1 MRTLEI
7 TEGSLAEYGRK
18 DADETWVLTR
28 RGKPVAAVVPI
39 RRNLDFETFSLR
51 HNPDF
56 IELINRSWTDFKAT
70 GGSSLEEV
78 RGKHGIKAK
87 TPRRAKRRSP

>member
-7 TEGSLAEYGRK
+7 TEASLAEYGRK

-39 RRNLDFETFSLR
+39 RRSLDFETLSLS

-56 IELINRSWTDFKAT
+56 IDLVNRSWAGYNAT
-70 GGSSLEEV
+70 GGSSVEDV
-78 RGKHGIKAK
+78 KRKHGVKAK
-87 TPRRAKRRSP
+87 IPHRAKRRSR

>member
-1 MRTLEI
+1 MRTVEI
-7 TEGSLAEYGRK
+7 TEASLAEYGRK

-39 RRNLDFETFSLR
+39 RRSLDFETFSLS

-56 IELINRSWTDFKAT
+56 IDLINRSWAGYKAT

-78 RGKHGIKAK
+78 RHKHGIKAK
-87 TPRRAKRRSP
+87 LPRRAKRRSR

>member
-1 MRTLEI
+1 MKTLEI
-7 TEGSLAEYGRK
+7 THASLAEYGRK

-39 RRNLDFETFSLR
+39 RRNLDFETFSLS

-56 IELINRSWTDFKAT
+56 IALINRSWTGYKAA

-78 RGKHGIKAK
+78 RGEHGIKAQ
-87 TPRRAKRRSP
+87 TRRAKRRSR